1 MLLLAII
8 SLFAISCATGGIKV
22 VRTSGDVSLKNMNR
36 QVTGVSRL
44 LADEQDAL
52 KDAFAHA
59 LSQIAS
65 FNGIAIAEEYSQEII
80 EVTRSAK
87 SARWSQVADSLNITR
102 RAFSKSFV
110 RLFRV
115 TYFVECYR
123 QKDAI
128 QYKAWCHIPFDSQI
142 QQRFLQSLIEEYQRG
157 IAYAENEL
165 PANLESNPARY
176 LDGMKEAL
184 DFYAAALRQNEGYFV
199 GANDLVIFLKQ
210 KIHKLKAE
218 TNQFLDNLSCQPQSA
233 NVNEVT
239 VGLFYRDKPVQINFA
254 LREFGTPALMDTFSV
269 TWSERRARIQI
280 KPLKSGRTTIRIFP
294 AGAEFSGHDIAKFFD
309 LAVDLKMV
317 NRFAGKKV
325 AIAIYDSKNK
335 QFLPETSSLF
345 GKVISSLEG
354 SSSNIQP
361 DADAVMLGAAKVN
374 NCDFLAVGE
383 VDILDNRFNPQ
394 QNIHIAFPSFYLKV
408 YEVEADKIIYQNSYP
423 NVKVTPNE
431 MREFG
436 NSAVQAQ
443 QNGQSLRSLFQNKSF
458 LNELG
463 SL

>member
-1 MLLLAII
+1 MMVLAII
-8 SLFAISCATGGIKV
+8 SLFAMSCATGGIKV
-22 VRTSGDVSLKNMNR
+22 FRTSGDASLKAMNQ

-65 FNGIAIAEEYSQEII
+65 FNGVAIAEEYSQEII
-80 EVTRSAK
+80 EVTRSEK
-87 SARWSQVADSLNITR
+87 SGRRAQIADSLNITR

-115 TYFVECYR
+115 AYYVECYR
-123 QKDAI
+123 QNDAV
-128 QYKAWCHIPFDSQI
+128 QYKAYCHIPYDQNI
-142 QQRFLQSLIEEYQRG
+142 QQRFLHSLIEEYQRG

-165 PANLESNPARY
+165 PVSLESNPSRY
-176 LDGMKEAL
+176 LDGMKEVL
-184 DFYAAALRQNEGYFV
+184 NFYAAALRQSEGDFV
-199 GANDLVIFLKQ
+199 GANDLIIFLKK
-210 KIHKLKAE
+210 KIHELKAE
-218 TNQFLDNLSCQPQSA
+218 ANQFFDDLKCRPQNA
-233 NVNEVT
+233 NVNELT
-239 VGLFYRDKPVQINFA
+239 VGLFYRDKPVQINFG
-254 LREFGTPALMDTFSV
+254 LKDLSSPALIDTFIIAWV
-269 TWSERRARIQI
+269 EQAAKVQI
-280 KPLKSGRTTIRIFP
+280 KPLKSGRTTIRISP
-294 AGAEFSGHDIAKFFD
+294 AGAEFAEHGIAKFFD
-309 LAVDLKMV
+309 LAVDLKLI

-325 AIAIYDSKNK
+325 AIAIYDAKNK
-335 QFLPETSSLF
+335 QFLPEASSLL

-354 SSSNIQP
+354 SSLNIQP
-361 DADAVMLGAAKVN
+361 DADAAMLGAAKAN
-374 NCDFLAVGE
+374 DCDFLAAGE

-408 YEVEADKIIYQNSYP
+408 YEVGADKIIYQNSYP

-443 QNGQSLRSLFQNKSF
+443 QNGQSLRNLFHNKAL